1 MRSRY
6 QIGGEHKTA
15 FIFSVIYLFLGIIFE
30 EIYISILIFSLFA
43 ISIILERFGIEFP
56 LAIYV
61 RAVHLLFL
69 GLIIMAKLNVI

>member
-1 MRSRY
+1 MNDRY

-15 FIFSVIYLFLGIIFE
+15 FVFAVIYLVLGIVFE
-30 EIYISILIFSLFA
+30 EFYISIFVFSWFV
-43 ISIILERFGIEFP
+43 ISIILERFGMEFL

-61 RAVHLLFL
+61 RAVHLLFI

>member
-15 FIFSVIYLFLGIIFE
+15 FIFALIYSVLGIVFE
-30 EIYISILIFSLFA
+30 EIYISGLVFSLFV
-43 ISIILERFGIEFP
+43 IFIVLERFGVEFP